1 MRFGFLEILRFLAS
15 IAIVA
20 WHVPDLGTGMAVTWS
35 LPFFV
40 LLSVVFGLSARNGSA
55 LKTVRRRAAQF
66 LVPWLLWSGLYLVL
80 RLLRHRLDLRFL
92 IEEFQ
97 WPDLFIGT
105 ALPLWYLPF
114 IFLALSFGSIIEW
127 ISNRD
132 VESAS
137 AKKIALGI
145 VALVPLAVLFSKFLG
160 ELKWEPFPQYA
171 AVIPSVMLGFI
182 YQLECGRKKA
192 TKAGLVLPLLGA
204 LLLVVSGVA
213 IGWRW
218 QPTLTAY
225 LLVLAFMGLWPTDD
239 KKVLVIG
246 RISWPIYLVH
256 PIWVGCFFATN
267 SAGITSMGPV
277 LIFVCSVFLSILS
290 SGMLLAWPFGNRLLL
305 EGSWKVGR
313 RTV

>member
-20 WHVPDLGTGMAVTWS
+20 WHVPDLGAGMAVTWS

-80 RLLRHRLDLRFL
+80 RLLRHRLDLGFL

-97 WPDLFIGT
+97 WPDLLIGT

-127 ISNRD
+127 ISSRD

-160 ELKWEPFPQYA
+160 ELKLEPFPQYA

-256 PIWVGCFFATN
+256 PIWVGCFFATD